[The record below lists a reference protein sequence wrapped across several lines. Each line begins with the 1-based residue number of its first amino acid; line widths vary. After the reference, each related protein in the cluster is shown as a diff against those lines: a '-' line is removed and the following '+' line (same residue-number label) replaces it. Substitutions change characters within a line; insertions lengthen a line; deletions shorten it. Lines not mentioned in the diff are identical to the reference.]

1 MNDFKTL
8 LQVFI
13 NECLLF
19 NSNDILDILT
29 GAITWLYIGITIAY
43 FTVLK

>member
-8 LQVFI
+8 LQIFI

-29 GAITWLYIGITIAY
+29 GIITWSYIGITIVY
-43 FTVLK
+43 FMYLK